1 MPPHLHLAGGAARRL
16 RAVLPG
22 LVGLAPVVLRAEAAP
37 PPVCGQQH
45 RAPVLLLVHFQ
56 DPRPVRE
63 GVGEAL
69 PRDWPRATPVHQ
81 VSMEGGVWQWQKHW
95 HRVFLCPAGA
105 NGHHSSLRHSPVT
118 LWGLLGSE
126 SGAPGHRQGCRAE
139 GGFPITASSPCL
151 VLVSPSAS
159 QSSPDSQ
166 SPSLLTNPTSPETTK
181 LLLSPALSPY
191 GTPGPHC
198 PSHTSSPS
206 FQPQLQQLPQKPF

>member
-45 RAPVLLLVHFQ
+45 RAPVLLLVHLQ

-63 GVGEAL
+63 GVAEAL
-69 PRDWPRATPVHQ
+69 PRDWPRATPAHQ

-105 NGHHSSLRHSPVT
+105 NGHPSSLRHSPVT

-126 SGAPGHRQGCRAE
+126 SWCPRTPPRLPGRRRLSYHSLKPLPGS
-139 GGFPITASSPCL
+139 GIPLGFS
-151 VLVSPSAS
+151 VLPRLPLSLSAH
-159 QSSPDSQ
+159 Q
-166 SPSLLTNPTSPETTK
+166 
-181 LLLSPALSPY
+181 
-191 GTPGPHC
+191 PH
-198 PSHTSSPS
+198 
-206 FQPQLQQLPQKPF
+206 QP